1 MKRIHVHIFVDDI
14 TASTEFYN
22 NLFTTEPSLTQDD
35 YVRWEITDPPM
46 NFAISNHGKPGIDH
60 LGIQSEDTSEL
71 DRMVEQYNHNVGNTS
86 PLDQPEVDQ
95 PEETSCCYARS
106 TKSWLSDPQGIQWEI
121 FSTQHNESTFH
132 GQQPPSN
139 CCAGT
144 SCC

>member
-1 MKRIHVHIFVDDI
+1 MKRVHVHLFVDDI
-14 TASTEFYN
+14 AASTGFYN

-35 YVRWEITDPPM
+35 YVRWELTDPPM

-60 LGIQSEDTSEL
+60 LGIQSEDTIEL
-71 DRMVEQYNHNVGNTS
+71 NQMVKQYNHNDSTAS
-86 PLDQPEVDQ
+86 LVDQ

-106 TKSWLSDPQGIQWEI
+106 TKSWLSDPQGIQWEL

-132 GQQPPSN
+132 GQQAPSN
-139 CCAGT
+139 CCSGT